1 MGQDRTARQDSKM
14 RQDLMMRQDR
24 TIRRDL
30 MTRQFHVMGRFL
42 GGKIADVCQLQ
53 TFKLQANVPLPNSEL
68 TIVSGLYN
76 NDRLQ

>member
-1 MGQDRTARQDSKM
+1 M
-14 RQDLMMRQDR
+14 RWDLMMRQDR
-24 TIRRDL
+24 TMPRDL
-30 MTRQFHVMGRFL
+30 MMRQFHVMGRFL